1 MSNAQT
7 LPNRRQQS
15 PVAVFL
21 VGLPLA
27 GLILG
32 LIHLGPFRTSPYR
45 RYFIHPVECVEVVL
59 FCCALTALGGKLWR
73 YGRERRA
80 CRTKLLPAWD
90 GQLLPVSEAAPL
102 LDGLGKL
109 PRRLQDT
116 YTVQRA
122 AAVLDFLRARGSADG
137 LDDQLRALTDNDA
150 LALEGSYAL
159 TRFITWAIP
168 ILGFLGTVLGIT
180 GAISGVTPEVLEKSL
195 STVTDGLA
203 LAFDT
208 TALGLALTM
217 VTMFCSFVVERAEQ
231 NLLETV
237 DRIAEKEL
245 AHRFERTGGDGG
257 DYIAFA
263 RQQTQILLK
272 AVEHLVQR
280 QAEIWAKT
288 FDKTVQQQTRA
299 AEQQQA
305 QLTQGLKAALDTTLQ
320 EHQRRLSTMEKQA
333 LDQGAG
339 LMERIA
345 ALAGAIRDTG
355 REQRDALAKVTAGLS
370 GPLEVLA
377 EVQEGEKQLI
387 RLQEVLQQNLSTLAG
402 AGAFEQAVNS
412 LTAAIHLL
420 TARAGP
426 LTHPLSP
433 GGRGQGEGA
442 GAGPRGPAL
451 HDESAVVR
459 HSVAGN
465 AATPSTA
472 TEWRPTAPGKGA
484 A

>member
-1 MSNAQT
+1 MSIPQASSSGRGEPLQ
-7 LPNRRQQS
+7 RRQQS

-27 GLILG
+27 GLVLG
-32 LIHLGPFRTSPYR
+32 LIHLGPLKDSPYR

-80 CRTKLLPAWD
+80 CRVKVLPTWD
-90 GQLLPVSEAAPL
+90 GQSVPVSEAAKL
-102 LDGLGKL
+102 LEGMPAL

-116 YTVQRA
+116 YLVHRVS
-122 AAVLDFLRARGSADG
+122 AVLDFLRCRGSADG

-231 NLLETV
+231 NLLESV
-237 DRIAEKEL
+237 DRIVEREL
-245 AHRFERTGGDGG
+245 AHRFERTGGGDG
-257 DYIAFA
+257 DYVAVA
-263 RQQTQILLK
+263 RQQTQVLTK
-272 AVEHLVQR
+272 GVEQLVQR
-280 QAEIWAKT
+280 QADIWAKS
-288 FDKTVQQQTRA
+288 FDKTAYQQART

-305 QLTQGLKAALDTTLQ
+305 QITQGLKTALETTLDQ
-320 EHQRRLSTMEKQA
+320 HQRRLSALEKQA

-339 LMERIA
+339 LMERIT
-345 ALAGAIRDTG
+345 ALATAIRDTG
-355 REQRDALAKVTAGLS
+355 REQREALAKVTASLS
-370 GPLEVLA
+370 APLESLA
-377 EVQEGEKQLI
+377 KVQEGEKQLL
-387 RLQEVLQQNLSTLAG
+387 RLQETLNQNLSTLAG

-420 TARAGP
+420 TARAG
-426 LTHPLSP
+426 
-433 GGRGQGEGA
+433 
-442 GAGPRGPAL
+442 AGPRISGQFDPV
-451 HDESAVVR
+451 S
-459 HSVAGN
+459 S
-465 AATPSTA
+465 S
-472 TEWRPTAPGKGA
+472 RPGMGTSRGGEFEKGA

>member
-1 MSNAQT
+1 MSNA
-7 LPNRRQQS
+7 PMPPGRRQQS

-27 GLILG
+27 ALILG
-32 LIHLGPFRTSPYR
+32 LIHLGPLKDSPYR

-73 YGRERRA
+73 YVRERSA
-80 CRTKLLPAWD
+80 CRMNVLPAWD
-90 GQLLPVSEAAPL
+90 GQPAAVDEAEKMLADL
-102 LDGLGKL
+102 AKA
-109 PRRLQDT
+109 PRRWQNT
-116 YTVQRA
+116 YFIQRL
-122 AAVLDFLRARGSADG
+122 AAVLDFLHCRGSADG

-217 VTMFCSFVVERAEQ
+217 VTMFCSFVVERFEQ

-237 DRIAEKEL
+237 DRIVEREL
-245 AHRFERTGGDGG
+245 AHRFERNTAGGGG
-257 DYIAFA
+257 DYLTFA
-263 RQQTQILLK
+263 RQQTQVLLK
-272 AVEHLVQR
+272 SVEQLVQR
-280 QAEIWAKT
+280 QADIWAKA

-299 AEQQQA
+299 VEQQQA
-305 QLTQGLKAALDTTLQ
+305 QLTQGLKTALETTAT
-320 EHQRRLSTMEKQA
+320 EHQRRLSAMEKQA
-333 LDQGAG
+333 FDQAAG

-345 ALAGAIRDTG
+345 ALASAIRETG
-355 REQRDALAKVTAGLS
+355 REQRDALTKVSAGLS
-370 GPLEVLA
+370 GPLETLA
-377 EVQEGEKQLI
+377 RVQEGEKQLL
-387 RLQEVLQQNLSTLAG
+387 RLQEVLNQNLSTLAG

-420 TARAGP
+420 TARAGSRG
-426 LTHPLSP
+426 LSLFDDSS
-433 GGRGQGEGA
+433 
-442 GAGPRGPAL
+442 PRKGS
-451 HDESAVVR
+451 D
-459 HSVAGN
+459 
-465 AATPSTA
+465 
-472 TEWRPTAPGKGA
+472 KGA

>member
-1 MSNAQT
+1 MSNAPT
-7 LPNRRQQS
+7 PAGRRQQS
-15 PVAVFL
+15 PVTVFL

-27 GLILG
+27 ALILG
-32 LIHLGPFRTSPYR
+32 LIHLGPLKDSPYR

-59 FCCALTALGGKLWR
+59 FCCAMTALGGKIWR
-73 YGRERRA
+73 YGRERSA
-80 CRTKLLPAWD
+80 CRMKVLPAWD
-90 GQLLPVSEAAPL
+90 GQPVAVAESEKLLH
-102 LDGLGKL
+102 DLGKL
-109 PRRLQDT
+109 PARWQNT
-116 YTVQRA
+116 YTVQRV
-122 AAVLDFLRARGSADG
+122 AAVLDFLHCRGSADD

-217 VTMFCSFVVERAEQ
+217 VTMFCSFVVERFEQ

-237 DRIAEKEL
+237 DRIVEREL
-245 AHRFERTGGDGG
+245 AHRFERNAAGGGG
-257 DYIAFA
+257 DYLTFA
-263 RQQTQILLK
+263 RQQTQVLLK
-272 AVEHLVQR
+272 SVEQLVQR
-280 QAEIWAKT
+280 QADIWAKA

-299 AEQQQA
+299 VEQQQT
-305 QLTQGLKAALDTTLQ
+305 QLTQGLKTALETTAS
-320 EHQRRLSTMEKQA
+320 EHERRLSAMEKQTF
-333 LDQGAG
+333 DQAAG

-345 ALAGAIRDTG
+345 ALASAIRETG
-355 REQRDALAKVTAGLS
+355 REQRDALTKLTTGLS
-370 GPLEVLA
+370 GPLETLA
-377 EVQEGEKQLI
+377 RVQEGEQQLL
-387 RLQEVLQQNLSTLAG
+387 RLQEVLNQNLSTLAG

-420 TARAGP
+420 TARAGSRG
-426 LTHPLSP
+426 LALFDDSSP
-433 GGRGQGEGA
+433 RKGA
-442 GAGPRGPAL
+442 
-451 HDESAVVR
+451 D
-459 HSVAGN
+459 
-465 AATPSTA
+465 
-472 TEWRPTAPGKGA
+472 KGA